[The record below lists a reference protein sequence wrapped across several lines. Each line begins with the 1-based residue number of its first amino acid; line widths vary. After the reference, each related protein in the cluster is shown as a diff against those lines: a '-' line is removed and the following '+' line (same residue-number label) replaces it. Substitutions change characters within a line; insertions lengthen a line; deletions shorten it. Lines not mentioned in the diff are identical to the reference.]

1 GLVARGHGD
10 PRYGLSLRTLSF
22 SIPLIALTTL
32 LMAATMALRNLRFNL
47 LVKGVTEPLLR
58 VALVTA
64 LGLTASGIG
73 ALTLVHVFAAAGTLA
88 VAIWG
93 FSRMFSLRRTLA
105 GVLRGALDRELLR
118 YAAPLAAAEVVN
130 SALGQLNVIVLG
142 SFRPAEDVGA
152 YAAAAT
158 LAAAVSFLRGAFD
171 TVVAPIAAESWV
183 KRDHAR
189 LASAVRLYSRTV
201 LTFAFVLGG
210 AMLVGGPALLA
221 LHGPGFVRAGT
232 TLAILV
238 AGNKSRLILANNVG
252 VFALNLVLCLV
263 LVPRYGMEGAALAA
277 SLSVLVI
284 HTVV

>member
-64 LGLTASGIG
+64 LGLTASGVG

-105 GVLRGALDRELLR
+105 GVLRGPLDRELLR
-118 YAAPLAAAEVVN
+118 YAAPLAVAEVVN

-189 LASAVRLYSRTV
+189 LASAVRLYSRTI

-232 TLAILV
+232 TLVILV
-238 AGNKSRLILANNVG
+238 AGHIFNASFGIAGWVLLAGKKSRLILVNNVG

-263 LVPRYGMEGAALAA
+263 LVQRYG
-277 SLSVLVI
+277 
-284 HTVV
+284 